1 MHPYRPLFVSNE
13 SRETPSSELRALAVL
28 LVVLGILRIV
38 PALMREEPAGLE
50 IALATTMLVLGIA
63 ILVRVRQLWS
73 RARRVVHGHRQ

>member
-13 SRETPSSELRALAVL
+13 SRETPSSELRGIAVL

-50 IALATTMLVLGIA
+50 IALATAMLMLGMA
-63 ILVRVRQLWS
+63 ILVRVS
-73 RARRVVHGHRQ
+73 RLSSRLRDTWARRH